1 MMDINTLRLAIMK
14 QVILILL
21 LALTTIGCNKT
32 NETPLLLPPAAEPA
46 AKIHNVR
53 GIEYFHKGMHMDA
66 LLAFTQASVADSTA
80 GEIHFNLG
88 LMQHLK
94 GNQKEAKSLIKRAHY
109 FADGNKKILQSKLLK
124 KYLDP

>member
-1 MMDINTLRLAIMK
+1 MK
-14 QVILILL
+14 KLIFILL
-21 LALTTIGCNKT
+21 FTLTITNCDKT
-32 NETPLLLPPAAEPA
+32 KETPLLLPAAAEPS
-46 AKIHNVR
+46 AKIHNDR

-66 LLAFTQASVADSTA
+66 LIAFTQASVADSTA

-94 GNQKEAKSLIKRAHY
+94 GNQKEATSLFKRAHY
-109 FADGNKKILQSKLLK
+109 FADGNKKILESKLLK